1 MTSATVEILDAAE
14 VRRTLTRLASEII
27 EHHPDLSRVV
37 LLGIRTRG
45 VPLAHRLADQIQRL
59 ESGAF
64 GAESADSSSTP
75 GTAPEFAAPHIDV
88 GALDITFYRDDLER
102 LHMRTPRPSD
112 LPCDIT
118 DRQVI
123 LVDDVIY
130 SGRTIRAALEAV
142 NGFGRPELVR
152 LAVLIDRGHRQLPV
166 HPDYVGKQLPT
177 SLSES
182 IRVHVTEIDG
192 KDRVFL
198 KRAEAI

>member
-1 MTSATVEILDAAE
+1 MTSATVEILDAAK

-27 EHHPDLSRVV
+27 EHHPDLSRIV

-45 VPLAHRLADQIQRL
+45 VPLAHRLAEQIQRL
-59 ESGAF
+59 ESGTLY
-64 GAESADSSSTP
+64 AEPTDSSSP
-75 GTAPEFAAPHIDV
+75 SDLASASVAPHIDV

-102 LHMRTPRPSD
+102 LHMRTPSPSD

-182 IRVHVTEIDG
+182 VRVHVTEIDG
-192 KDRVFL
+192 EDRVFL
-198 KRAEAI
+198 NRAQEP